1 MAFGKKAVNIAR
13 DERGMALL
21 ITIMTVSLLVA
32 ITVQFHKT
40 TWHKYQISSN
50 YKIGGRLKVIADS
63 GVNIGLALLEQDGTE
78 NTFDSLLDSWI
89 IAEQEDLSDLFVG
102 GKLQLTIDDLTGRLQ
117 VNSLV
122 RKSEKSEDR
131 EKDKILEEEMRAIF
145 MRLLLSGS
153 FPVEDEV
160 EARTI
165 VDSLVDWIDEDDRE
179 SDDGAESSYYQSFE
193 TPYSCRNGP
202 VQYIEELL
210 LVRGITRSLLFGTK
224 DSRGLADYLTVHG
237 ETGKININTA
247 PVLVLQS
254 LHSLVSDEMVE
265 NLEIYRTDTG
275 NQESLA
281 DISWYRSS
289 DGWPGDIDFEEGLLT
304 TVSSHFRITAVGEF
318 DTYTRKVVA
327 LAERAE
333 EGEIRLLGRK
343 VE

>member
-1 MAFGKKAVNIAR
+1 MALGKTAVNVA
-13 DERGMALL
+13 DNERGMALL

-50 YKIGGRLKVIADS
+50 YMIGGRLKVVADS
-63 GVNIGLALLEQDGTE
+63 GLNLGLALLEQDSTE
-78 NTFDSLLDSWI
+78 NTFDSLLDSWMV
-89 IAEQEDLSDLFVG
+89 ADQEDFSDLFIG
-102 GKLQLTIDDLTGRLQ
+102 GRLQLAITDLTGRLQ

-131 EKDKILEEEMRAIF
+131 EQDKILEEEIRAIF

-160 EARTI
+160 EARAI

-179 SDDGAESSYYQSFE
+179 SDDGAESSYYQSLE
-193 TPYSCRNGP
+193 NPYSCRNGP
-202 VQYIEELL
+202 VRYIEELL
-210 LVRGITRSLLFGTK
+210 LIRGITRPLLFGTK
-224 DSRGLADYLTVHG
+224 DSEGLADYVTVHG
-237 ETGKININTA
+237 DSGKININTA

-254 LHSLVSDEMVE
+254 LHSLISDEMVE
-265 NLEIYRTDTG
+265 NLDIYRTDMD
-275 NQESLA
+275 NKESLG
-281 DISWYRSS
+281 DIGWYRNS
-289 DGWPGDIDFEEGLLT
+289 DGWPGDINFEESLLT
-304 TVSSHFRITAVGEF
+304 NVSSYFRITAVGEF
-318 DTYTRKVVA
+318 DTFSRKVVA
-327 LAERAE
+327 LAERAK

>member
-1 MAFGKKAVNIAR
+1 MTHGKNAVNIIAN
-13 DERGMALL
+13 ERGMALL

-40 TWHKYQISSN
+40 TWQKYQVSSN
-50 YKIGGRLKVIADS
+50 YKTGGRLKVIADS
-63 GVNIGLALLEQDGTE
+63 GVNIGLALLEQDSTE
-78 NTFDSLLDSWI
+78 NSFDSLLDTWK
-89 IAEQEDLSDLFVG
+89 ALDQGDFSDLFVG
-102 GKLQLTIDDLTGRLQ
+102 GELQLTITDLTGRLQ

-131 EKDKILEEEMRAIF
+131 EQDRLLEEEMRAIF

-160 EARTI
+160 EAQVI

-179 SDDGAESSYYQSFE
+179 SDDGAESSYYQSLE
-193 TPYSCRNGP
+193 NPYSCRNGP

-210 LVRGITRSLLFGTK
+210 LVRGITRQLLFGTK
-224 DSRGLADYLTVHG
+224 ESEGLADYLTVYG
-237 ETGKININTA
+237 EDGKININTA
-247 PVLVLQS
+247 PVLILQS

-265 NLEIYRTDTG
+265 NLDSYRTDIG

-289 DGWPGDIDFEEGLLT
+289 DGWPGDISFEDKLLT
-304 TVSSHFRITAVGEF
+304 SVSSYFQITAIGQF
-318 DTYTRKVVA
+318 DTFSRRLVA
-327 LAERAE
+327 LAQRAE
-333 EGEIRLLGRK
+333 EGEMRLLGRK